1 MGSFGVDHWSECY
14 WCGWW
19 QQGNIYIIDWI
30 GEPLCDW
37 CFDYHIDAGGG
48 PYQPD
53 AIGRAATHIEGV
65 LRLPLPQNI
74 FRSVA
79 EFLHEWHEP

>member
-1 MGSFGVDHWSECY
+1 MGSFGADHWSECY

-19 QQGNIYIIDWI
+19 QQDIIDWI
-30 GEPLCDW
+30 GEPLCNW
-37 CFDYHIDAGGG
+37 CFDYHIDADGG

-65 LRLPLPQNI
+65 LRLPVPLNVS
-74 FRSVA
+74 RSVA
-79 EFLHEWHEP
+79 EFLHEWYEP